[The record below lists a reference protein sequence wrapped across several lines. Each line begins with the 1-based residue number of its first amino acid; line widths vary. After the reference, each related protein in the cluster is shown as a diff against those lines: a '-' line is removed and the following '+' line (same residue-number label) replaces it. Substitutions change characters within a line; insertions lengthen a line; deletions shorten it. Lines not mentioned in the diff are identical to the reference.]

1 MDSVRLARVAAL
13 FALAVAATLSTSAAT
28 QALAEAKTLRLTVFA
43 DMDDDDANGIPDG
56 EQASIKSAGRVDLV
70 AFDRRFMNAVFHP
83 TSGGDRARI
92 VVDGAPV
99 AWDKPLPGAP
109 YLQGLAPGLVSL
121 VATFSG
127 RKENVEIVVRGIS
140 MRDGA
145 GASVDMARSHASIER
160 TPPVRVDPGPSAPYQ
175 DPDALRFVFS
185 IPDDGGAAHR
195 ELPIESVSSL
205 GSRLDVLPHLEIDET
220 PCTPLAPGLRCFASA
235 PVRFVL
241 DDVDRNHPLVV
252 ARSIKAEVGGAIM
265 ARLDGKKAQM
275 IRVLGPRDS
284 SAGPIGRMR
293 ARLRPFV
300 VRIDPGGAPAIGGTD
315 AGAVAAMRAELASAS
330 AIWGQ
335 CGLTFGSTRT
345 LEVKIVDPPPAYL
358 LSIGDDVGLPASG
371 GSIRVKVDG
380 HAIVVPIARGAEPD
394 SVAYD
399 FARAVEH
406 VGLVA
411 TVSPNARIAPGA
423 EASVDVLV
431 KRKDG
436 ALVAIE
442 TTAADGSPA
451 DDETMSV
458 RIGSVDLSDGL
469 QHFTDMDAMAG
480 TLEERTL
487 LKSVD
492 DGDPQTVEIVV
503 VPMFAGGG
511 RIGES
516 FIESD
521 LSSLR
526 NVVLLDRAGIRARKS
541 SLTLA
546 HELGHVLMDM
556 PGHPDDYGFDSPTLL
571 MDSDASD
578 ASPFGP
584 RRLGIEECARMVRQA
599 GPKSRLP
606 LMTAWPLDPIPP
618 DTRPLVGN

>member
-1 MDSVRLARVAAL
+1 VDSVRLARVAGL
-13 FALAVAATLSTSAAT
+13 FAVALLVVAPTSAA
-28 QALAEAKTLRLTVFA
+28 LAEGRTLRLTVLA
-43 DMDDDDANGIPDG
+43 DTDDDDANGLPDG
-56 EQASIKSAGRVDLV
+56 EQATIKPAGRVDLV
-70 AFDRRFMNAVFHP
+70 PLDRRYTSAVFHA
-83 TSGGDRARI
+83 TSGGEHARI
-92 VVDGAPV
+92 VVDGAPI
-99 AWDKPLPGAP
+99 AWDKPLPGTP
-109 YLQGLAPGLVSL
+109 YIQGLSPGVVSL
-121 VATFSG
+121 VASFSG
-127 RKENVEIVVRGIS
+127 RKEEVQITVRGVS

-145 GASVDMARSHASIER
+145 GAPVDMARSHASIER
-160 TPPVRVDPGPSAPYQ
+160 TPPARVDPGPAAPYQ
-175 DPDALRFVFS
+175 DPDALRFVLS
-185 IPDDGGAAHR
+185 IPDDGGAANR
-195 ELPIESVSSL
+195 ELPLESVSSL
-205 GSRLDVLPHLEIDET
+205 GTRLDVLPHLEIDET
-220 PCTPLAPGLRCFASA
+220 PCTPLASGLRCFASA

-241 DDVDRNHPLVV
+241 DDVDRNHPLVA

-265 ARLDGKKAQM
+265 ARLDGKKAQQ
-275 IRVLGPRDS
+275 IRVLGPRS
-284 SAGPIGRMR
+284 SSVGPIGRLR

-300 VRIDPGGAPAIGGTD
+300 VRIEPRGAPAIGSTD

-335 CGLTFGSTRT
+335 CGLAFGSTRT
-345 LEVKIVDPPPAYL
+345 IDVKIVDPPPAYL

-371 GSIRVKVDG
+371 GSIRVKIDG
-380 HAIVVPIARGAEPD
+380 HEVVVPIAAGAGPD
-394 SVAYD
+394 AVASD
-399 FARAVEH
+399 FARAVDH
-406 VGLVA
+406 AGLVA

-423 EASVDVLV
+423 EASVDVMV

-442 TTAADGSPA
+442 PSNADGMPS
-451 DDETMSV
+451 DDATMSV

-492 DGDPQTVEIVV
+492 DGDPQTIEIVV

-584 RRLGIEECARMVRQA
+584 RRLAVEECARMIRQA
-599 GPKSRLP
+599 GPKSRVP
-606 LMTAWPLDPIPP
+606 LMTEWPLDPIPA